1 MQTSSASDRTAATV
15 YDFAA
20 NAIDG
25 RDVSLSEFRGQVLL
39 IVNVASRCGFTPQ
52 YTVLEQL
59 HRKHQHQG
67 FSVLGFPCDQFLHQE
82 PGSEEEIKSFCS
94 LTYDVTFPLFAKI
107 SVNGP
112 QTHPLFRYLK
122 SAQRGLLGT
131 RAIKWNFT
139 KFLVDRQGRA
149 VRRFSPRTVDKLEPA
164 IQALL
169 AGVE

>member
-15 YDFAA
+15 YDFSAK
-20 NAIDG
+20 AIDG

-59 HRKHQHQG
+59 HRKYQHQG

-112 QTHPLFRYLK
+112 QTHPLFSYLK
-122 SAQRGLLGT
+122 SAQRGLLGSST
-131 RAIKWNFT
+131 ARG
-139 KFLVDRQGRA
+139 GRRDGFHRELSINSI
-149 VRRFSPRTVDKLEPA
+149 RRSKPCWPA
-164 IQALL
+164 
-169 AGVE
+169 